1 MKRIAAAFVI
11 LVLAAGLAACG
22 GGDEPQATDSDGDGW
37 TDAWEEELGTDPFNT
52 DTDGDGHKDSL
63 DCDPLDPSLPAP
75 TPSPTAAASP
85 TASPRQSPAA
95 TPTVTPGPVPS
106 GPAESIPAAVLQE
119 CYERF
124 RSDYD
129 EVTTA
134 TAYQSA
140 DAGTIFL
147 SFVIHWEV
155 PHDRAE
161 PLGEAFV
168 RLVKAKVDVPP
179 GVKLGPG
186 TYNYV
191 SYIDNAGGQRVIQGT
206 KCAECDSMTWG
217 P

>member
-63 DCDPLDPSLPAP
+63 DCDPPQ
-75 TPSPTAAASP
+75 
-85 TASPRQSPAA
+85 QSPAA
-95 TPTVTPGPVPS
+95 TPAVTPTVAPGPVPTA
-106 GPAESIPAAVLQE
+106 PAEPIPAAVLQG
-119 CYERF
+119 CYEQF
-124 RSDYD
+124 RSSYD

-134 TAYQSA
+134 TGYQSV
-140 DAGTIFL
+140 DAGTILL
-147 SFVIHWEV
+147 SFGIHWEV
-155 PHDRAE
+155 PRDRME

-168 RLVKAKVDVPP
+168 RLVKAKVDEPP

-186 TYNYV
+186 MYNYV
-191 SYIDNAGGQRVIQGT
+191 SYIDNASGQRVIQGT